1 MVPQMSP
8 VHFELIET
16 ALNASGYKCVVLP
29 SVNKEAIE
37 EGLKYVNNDACY
49 PAIIVIGQ
57 IIEALSC
64 GKYDLNN
71 TSVMISQTGGQCRAT
86 NYIGLLRKA
95 LFDAGFSHI
104 PVISLSAQGLEKSGF
119 NLTLSFIGRI
129 LMALVYGDCLMQV
142 LCRVRPYELIKGSA
156 NQLYREWA
164 EICKYSIRKM
174 SVAAF
179 AANIRNMVQEFDNL
193 ELDNVIKPRVGIVG
207 EILVK
212 YHPVANNDI
221 VETIETEGAEA
232 VVPGIIDFLNYSL
245 LGLDFKYRYLSG
257 SKLSQLVSSLC
268 IDTLE
273 LFRKPLKDALAQSQR
288 FSTPRTIRQI
298 AQKAKKILSL
308 GHQAGEGWFLV
319 GEMVELLEEGVENII
334 CLQPFACLPN
344 HITGKGMIKEIKRV
358 YPRAN
363 IIAIDFDPGTS
374 EINQINRIKLMLSRA
389 FKNMNY
395 SMPEQTA
402 FRVFDRGKL
411 KRTNYSASG
420 VNLPPS

>member
-1 MVPQMSP
+1 
-8 VHFELIET
+8 
-16 ALNASGYKCVVLP
+16 
-29 SVNKEAIE
+29 
-37 EGLKYVNNDACY
+37 
-49 PAIIVIGQ
+49 
-57 IIEALSC
+57 
-64 GKYDLNN
+64 
-71 TSVMISQTGGQCRAT
+71 
-86 NYIGLLRKA
+86 
-95 LFDAGFSHI
+95 
-104 PVISLSAQGLEKSGF
+104 
-119 NLTLSFIGRI
+119 
-129 LMALVYGDCLMQV
+129 
-142 LCRVRPYELIKGSA
+142 
-156 NQLYREWA
+156 
-164 EICKYSIRKM
+164 
-174 SVAAF
+174 
-179 AANIRNMVQEFDNL
+179 
-193 ELDNVIKPRVGIVG
+193 
-207 EILVK
+207 
-212 YHPVANNDI
+212 
-221 VETIETEGAEA
+221 
-232 VVPGIIDFLNYSL
+232 